1 MTDKVPPDFAPDPY
15 ADYATL
21 LSASFT
27 PSSHANT
34 LVLATNDPSDRQTDF
49 TSPLK
54 RIQYDLEEVSR
65 RIDQLVT
72 PQYKTTTNTRGGE

>member
-1 MTDKVPPDFAPDPY
+1 MTDKVPPEFVEDPY

-54 RIQYDLEEVSR
+54 RIQYDLEEVGR
-65 RIDQLVT
+65 RINQLVSLH
-72 PQYKTTTNTRGGE
+72 QS